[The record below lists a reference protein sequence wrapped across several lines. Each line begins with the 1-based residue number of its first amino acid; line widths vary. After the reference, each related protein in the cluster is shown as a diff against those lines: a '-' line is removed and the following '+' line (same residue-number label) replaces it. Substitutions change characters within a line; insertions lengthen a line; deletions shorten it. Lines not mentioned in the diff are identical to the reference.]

1 MSFQLPSTEAIIYF
15 ADNYKEIIASRKKN
29 KIKNCG
35 KLCYLEIL
43 IMKFMFEVR

>member
-15 ADNYKEIIASRKKN
+15 ADNCKEIITWKSKTKVE
-29 KIKNCG
+29 KSCG
-35 KLCYLEIL
+35 KLCYLL